1 MSVSPKYQSIP
12 SKVEDVRFIHT
23 PTSEGDELLTDDDAI
38 FARKPPNLAK
48 RFFGGIH
55 IWRLLSITVF
65 GLLLAM
71 GFSYGRYI
79 KEACKDVYDMS
90 LNMLV
95 NFRGSVIEDVKLV
108 SDSNMLPS
116 KLRYRKELAHNLQ
129 KHGVEITDI
138 MLAELDVWEQPVIG
152 LRKGRSDITVS
163 KANTMTAERMLGYGN
178 IEGACLVFRICS
190 KDYIHYLNYPLI
202 VYADDNSIRV
212 GSYLDRTDEW
222 VVDTLHSKEDL
233 LMVQKLFDIG
243 TAETNNDKE
252 RQGTPRMLPKMP
264 VVMLCSKDPKLDE
277 NPYPEQAQ
285 EDPDQ

>member
-12 SKVEDVRFIHT
+12 SKVEDVRFLHT

-38 FARKPPNLAK
+38 FPREPPKNLAK

-71 GFSYGRYI
+71 GFSYGKYL
-79 KEACKDVYDMS
+79 KEAWKDVYDMS

-108 SDSNMLPS
+108 SDSNMMPS
-116 KLRYRKELAHNLQ
+116 RLRYRKELADTLQ
-129 KHGVEITDI
+129 QHGVEITDI
-138 MLAELDVWEQPVIG
+138 MLAELDVWEQPVMG
-152 LRKGRSDITVS
+152 LKKGRSDIKVS
-163 KANTMTAERMLGYGN
+163 KANTMTADRMLGYGN

-190 KDYIHYLNYPLI
+190 RDYIHYLNYPLI
-202 VYADDNSIRV
+202 VYVDDSSIRV
-212 GSYLDRTDEW
+212 GSYLDHTDQW

-233 LMVQKLFDIG
+233 LMVQKLFNVG
-243 TAETNNDKE
+243 TADSNNEKE
-252 RQGTPRMLPKMP
+252 RQGASRKSPKMP
-264 VVMLCSKDPKLDE
+264 VVMLCSKDPKLAE
-277 NPYPEQAQ
+277 NP
-285 EDPDQ
+285 